1 MPTIAEIRK
10 KYPQYEDM
18 SDRQLADSLY
28 RKFYSDMP
36 RAEFDA
42 KIGLSPLWPPVTP
55 EWAKA
60 FDTQNT
66 GRTEPTATQE
76 ELTSDIRAADNAVR
90 AMASGATFGMADE
103 LAALGRTATGQG
115 TYAQNVAEERKR
127 DEAIPSLVRIPG
139 EIAGGVMT
147 GTGLARG
154 GLSLLNAARPTLGSM
169 VARGAGE
176 GALYGA
182 AHGFGRGEGLQNRL
196 EEAAYGATLGGA
208 TGAAMGGVGAK
219 MARSGMRR

>member
-1 MPTIAEIRK
+1 
-10 KYPQYEDM
+10 
-18 SDRQLADSLY
+18 
-28 RKFYSDMP
+28 
-36 RAEFDA
+36 
-42 KIGLSPLWPPVTP
+42 
-55 EWAKA
+55 
-60 FDTQNT
+60 
-66 GRTEPTATQE
+66 
-76 ELTSDIRAADNAVR
+76 RAADNAVR

-169 VARGAGE
+169 VGRGAGE
-176 GALYGA
+176 GAIYGA
-182 AHGFGRGEGLQNRL
+182 AHGVGSGEGLQNRL

-208 TGAAMGGVGAK
+208 TGAALGGVGAK
-219 MARSGMRR
+219 MARSGMRRTIPDTNTLKAQSNAAYRAADEAGVVVHRGKVSDAIDDIVSMARSEGLDPDIHK